1 MFGKMFSKTFFRRIA
16 VSEKSRFPLLSLT
29 QQYCS
34 EMLTRPKDKEEVGT
48 AFGLSKDRP
57 PARPVFQHAAQINRC
72 QLRIWCSSH
81 SSFDS
86 LPPRD
91 KGFMLRQKG
100 VHVWPERVQW

>member
-1 MFGKMFSKTFFRRIA
+1 
-16 VSEKSRFPLLSLT
+16 
-29 QQYCS
+29 
-34 EMLTRPKDKEEVGT
+34 
-48 AFGLSKDRP
+48 
-57 PARPVFQHAAQINRC
+57 
-72 QLRIWCSSH
+72 LRIWCSSH